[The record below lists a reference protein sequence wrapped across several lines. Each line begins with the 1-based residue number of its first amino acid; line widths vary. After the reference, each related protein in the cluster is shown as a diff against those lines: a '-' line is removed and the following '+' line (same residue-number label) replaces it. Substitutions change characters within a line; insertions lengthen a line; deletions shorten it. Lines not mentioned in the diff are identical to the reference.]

1 MRLGVTIL
9 ATALS
14 IAMGCAPI
22 CAQETQAEPTPLSP
36 APKQTTNSQQSGTS
50 PQSGSSQAGSS
61 QSGAAQSG
69 AKSSGSQTSGSAT
82 AGSQTTGSSTT
93 AVPVVRRRVAHPNAG
108 LPEPVDGPLTG
119 AGSAAQGAAT
129 QPVGLS
135 RNGGIDAGT
144 LRVET
149 RLVNVAVNV
158 VDAHG
163 APVGGFEKKDFQL
176 FEDGAAQTV
185 AIFEREATSPLSI
198 VLAIDASETVVTS
211 ERLERDAAKH
221 FVHAILRPQD
231 EIGLMEFAD
240 NVREVVPF
248 TNQAKRIEEGLG
260 EIRRGDETA
269 LYNAVFLAS
278 QRLATTS
285 AAAGRRRVLVV
296 ISDGGDSVGGKRYE
310 EAVEE
315 AQRAGAIVYSI
326 IIVPIAA
333 DAGRNTGGE
342 HALIQ
347 LSEDTG
353 GKYYTVVDPKD
364 LEPAFSHISDD
375 LRTQYLLGYYA
386 SEQGNSGFRRIK
398 VKMTDA
404 AVDAKYNL
412 RYRTGYFA
420 DAK

>member
-420 DAK
+420 DA

>member
-1 MRLGVTIL
+1 MRWTAALLGSFLVL
-9 ATALS
+9 ATSGAW
-14 IAMGCAPI
+14 CR
-22 CAQETQAEPTPLSP
+22 AQETKAEPTPLTP
-36 APKQTTNSQQSGTS
+36 TAKQTANL
-50 PQSGSSQAGSS
+50 PQSGSSQTGSS
-61 QSGAAQSG
+61 QSGAQPTGSQSSGTTSSG
-69 AKSSGSQTSGSAT
+69 AT
-82 AGSQTTGSSTT
+82 TT
-93 AVPVVRRRVAHPNAG
+93 AAPVVRRRVAHPNAG

-119 AGSAAQGAAT
+119 AGSAAQSAAS
-129 QPVGLS
+129 QPVGTLK
-135 RNGGIDAGT
+135 NGGSDVGT
-144 LRVET
+144 LRVKA

-163 APVGGFEKKDFQL
+163 APAGGFEKKDFQL
-176 FEDGAAQTV
+176 FEDGREQTV
-185 AIFEREATSPLSI
+185 AVFEREATSPLSI

-211 ERLERDAAKH
+211 ERLEREAAKH

-248 TNQAKRIEEGLG
+248 TNDAKRIEEGLG

-315 AQRAGAIVYSI
+315 AERAGAMVYSI
-326 IIVPIAA
+326 IIVPIEA

-347 LSEDTG
+347 LAEDTG

-364 LEPAFSHISDD
+364 LEPAFQHISDD

-386 SEQGNSGFRRIK
+386 PEQGSGGFRRIK
-398 VKMTDA
+398 VKLTDA
-404 AVDAKYNL
+404 ALDAKYNL

-420 DAK
+420 EAKP

>member
-1 MRLGVTIL
+1 
-9 ATALS
+9 
-14 IAMGCAPI
+14 
-22 CAQETQAEPTPLSP
+22 
-36 APKQTTNSQQSGTS
+36 
-50 PQSGSSQAGSS
+50 
-61 QSGAAQSG
+61 
-69 AKSSGSQTSGSAT
+69 
-82 AGSQTTGSSTT
+82 
-93 AVPVVRRRVAHPNAG
+93 VVRRRVAHPNAG
-108 LPEPVDGPLTG
+108 LPEPVAGPLTG
-119 AGSAAQGAAT
+119 AGAAAAQGTGT
-129 QPVGLS
+129 QPVGQS
-135 RNGGIDAGT
+135 KNGGIDAGT

-198 VLAIDASETVVTS
+198 MLAIDASETVVTS

-240 NVREVVPF
+240 NVREIVPF
-248 TNQAKRIEEGLG
+248 TNDAKRIEEGLG

-285 AAAGRRRVLVV
+285 PGAGRRRVLVV
-296 ISDGGDSVGGKRYE
+296 ISDGGDSVAGKRYE

-315 AQRAGAIVYSI
+315 AERAGAIVYSI

-347 LSEDTG
+347 LAEDTG
-353 GKYYTVVDPKD
+353 GKYYTVIDPKD

-386 SEQGNSGFRRIK
+386 PLQGGDSGFRRIK
-398 VKMTDA
+398 VRLTDA
-404 AVDAKYNL
+404 TADAKYNL

>member
-1 MRLGVTIL
+1 MRWTAALLGSFLVL
-9 ATALS
+9 ATSGAW
-14 IAMGCAPI
+14 CR
-22 CAQETQAEPTPLSP
+22 AQETQAEPTPVTP
-36 APKQTTNSQQSGTS
+36 TAKQTTNL
-50 PQSGSSQAGSS
+50 PQSGSSQTGSP
-61 QSGAAQSG
+61 QSGAQPTGSQSSGTTSSG
-69 AKSSGSQTSGSAT
+69 AT
-82 AGSQTTGSSTT
+82 TT
-93 AVPVVRRRVAHPNAG
+93 AAPVVRRRVAHPNAG

-119 AGSAAQGAAT
+119 AGAAAQSAAS
-129 QPVGLS
+129 QPVGTLK
-135 RNGGIDAGT
+135 NGGSDVGT
-144 LRVET
+144 LRVKA

-163 APVGGFEKKDFQL
+163 APAGGFEKKDFQL
-176 FEDGAAQTV
+176 FEDGREQTV
-185 AIFEREATSPLSI
+185 AVFEREATSPLSI

-211 ERLERDAAKH
+211 ERLEREAAKH

-248 TNQAKRIEEGLG
+248 TNDAKRIEEGLG

-315 AQRAGAIVYSI
+315 AERAGAMVYSI
-326 IIVPIAA
+326 IIVPIEA

-347 LSEDTG
+347 LAEDTG

-364 LEPAFSHISDD
+364 LEPAFQHISDD

-386 SEQGNSGFRRIK
+386 PEQGSGGFRRIK
-398 VKMTDA
+398 VKLTDA
-404 AVDAKYNL
+404 ALDAKYNL

-420 DAK
+420 EAKP

>member
-1 MRLGVTIL
+1 MRWTAALLGSFLVV
-9 ATALS
+9 ASSGAW
-14 IAMGCAPI
+14 CR
-22 CAQETQAEPTPLSP
+22 AQETQSEPTPLTP
-36 APKQTTNSQQSGTS
+36 APKQTTNL
-50 PQSGSSQAGSS
+50 PQSGSSQTGSS
-61 QSGAAQSG
+61 QSGAQPTGTSSSG
-69 AKSSGSQTSGSAT
+69 ATTNSA
-82 AGSQTTGSSTT
+82 
-93 AVPVVRRRVAHPNAG
+93 PVVRRRVAHPNAG
-108 LPEPVDGPLTG
+108 LSEPVDGPLTKPG
-119 AGSAAQGAAT
+119 AAAT
-129 QPVGLS
+129 QSAGAQPVGAS
-135 RNGGIDAGT
+135 RDGSIDAGT
-144 LRVET
+144 LRVEA

-211 ERLERDAAKH
+211 ERLEREAAKH

-248 TNQAKRIEEGLG
+248 TNDAKRIEEGLG
-260 EIRRGDETA
+260 EIGRGDETA
-269 LYNAVFLAS
+269 LYNAIFLAS

-326 IIVPIAA
+326 IIVPIEA

-347 LSEDTG
+347 LAEDTG

-386 SEQGNSGFRRIK
+386 PEQGSGGFRRIK
-398 VKMTDA
+398 VKLTDA
-404 AVDAKYNL
+404 ALEEKYNL

-420 DAK
+420 DSK

>member
-1 MRLGVTIL
+1 MRWAAALLGSFLVL
-9 ATALS
+9 ASSGAW
-14 IAMGCAPI
+14 CR
-22 CAQETQAEPTPLSP
+22 AQETKAEPTPLTP
-36 APKQTTNSQQSGTS
+36 TAKQTTNLQPNSSPSQQ
-50 PQSGSSQAGSS
+50 
-61 QSGAAQSG
+61 
-69 AKSSGSQTSGSAT
+69 
-82 AGSQTTGSSTT
+82 TT
-93 AVPVVRRRVAHPNAG
+93 APVVRRRVAHPNAG

-119 AGSAAQGAAT
+119 AGAAAQSAAS
-129 QPVGLS
+129 QPVGTLK
-135 RNGGIDAGT
+135 NGGSDVGT
-144 LRVET
+144 LRVKA

-163 APVGGFEKKDFQL
+163 APAGGFEKKDFQL
-176 FEDGAAQTV
+176 FEDGREQTV
-185 AIFEREATSPLSI
+185 AVFEREATSPLSI

-211 ERLERDAAKH
+211 ERLEREAAKH

-248 TNQAKRIEEGLG
+248 TNDAKRIEEGLG

-315 AQRAGAIVYSI
+315 AERAGAMVYSI
-326 IIVPIAA
+326 IIVPIEA

-347 LSEDTG
+347 LAEDTG

-364 LEPAFSHISDD
+364 LEPAFQHISDD

-386 SEQGNSGFRRIK
+386 PEQGSGGFRRIK
-398 VKMTDA
+398 VKLTDA
-404 AVDAKYNL
+404 ALDAKYNL

-420 DAK
+420 EAKP

>member
-1 MRLGVTIL
+1 MRWTAALLGSFLVL
-9 ATALS
+9 ASSGAW
-14 IAMGCAPI
+14 CR
-22 CAQETQAEPTPLSP
+22 AQETKAEPTPLTP
-36 APKQTTNSQQSGTS
+36 TAKQTTNLQPNSSPSQQ
-50 PQSGSSQAGSS
+50 
-61 QSGAAQSG
+61 
-69 AKSSGSQTSGSAT
+69 
-82 AGSQTTGSSTT
+82 TT
-93 AVPVVRRRVAHPNAG
+93 APVVRRRVAHPNAG

-119 AGSAAQGAAT
+119 AGAAAQSAAS
-129 QPVGLS
+129 QPVGTLK
-135 RNGGIDAGT
+135 NGGSDVGT
-144 LRVET
+144 LRVKA

-163 APVGGFEKKDFQL
+163 APAGGFEKKDFQL
-176 FEDGAAQTV
+176 FEDGREQTV
-185 AIFEREATSPLSI
+185 AVFEREATSPLSI

-211 ERLERDAAKH
+211 ERLEREAAKH

-248 TNQAKRIEEGLG
+248 TNDAKRIEEGLG
-260 EIRRGDETA
+260 EIRRGDETS

-315 AQRAGAIVYSI
+315 AERAGAMVYSI

-347 LSEDTG
+347 LAEDTG
-353 GKYYTVVDPKD
+353 GKYYYVVDPKD
-364 LEPAFSHISDD
+364 LEPAFQHISDD

-386 SEQGNSGFRRIK
+386 PEQGSGGFRRIK
-398 VKMTDA
+398 VRLTDSTM
-404 AVDAKYNL
+404 DAKYNL